1 MDFHE
6 LKMVL
11 LYTMEDNNDIIN
23 WLIMEELY
31 PTKITC
37 FINIREANNFSNA
50 ENRPWIEKYNDM
62 QFYQLFRMKKET
74 FLKLLYVVL
83 ENDRFNLIKKKYRGG
98 NYPIQPE
105 RSLLIFIWYIA
116 KQDTLSTIS
125 QIFQLAIP
133 SVMRIVNVLLY
144 IIVGL
149 KKQIIKWPSTQQE
162 FDFIVNGFTKY
173 PGVVGVIDGSHIN
186 IKVPKTQNDSYTD
199 RYLCQSINLL
209 GICTFN
215 RIFTYIFVGFPGSAH
230 DARVSSYRH
239 MGTQVLFFI
248 YSSTQVQ

>member
-37 FINIREANNFSNA
+37 FFNIREANNFSNA

-173 PGVVGVIDGSHIN
+173 PG
-186 IKVPKTQNDSYTD
+186 
-199 RYLCQSINLL
+199 R
-209 GICTFN
+209 
-215 RIFTYIFVGFPGSAH
+215 
-230 DARVSSYRH
+230 
-239 MGTQVLFFI
+239 
-248 YSSTQVQ
+248 